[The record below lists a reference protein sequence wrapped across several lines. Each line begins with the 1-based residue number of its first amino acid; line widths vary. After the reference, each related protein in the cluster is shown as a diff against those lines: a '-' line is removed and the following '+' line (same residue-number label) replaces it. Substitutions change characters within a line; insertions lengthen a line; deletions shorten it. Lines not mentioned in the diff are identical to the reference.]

1 MRQSSRPARRWLP
14 VLYGCGFALMA
25 PQAQAGLVIAPTF
38 SASITG
44 DPNAAAIEA
53 TINTAI
59 DVYKTDFSDPITVS
73 IAFAEISSG
82 LGTSS
87 AFFATVPYA
96 TYRDALA
103 ADAKTANDA
112 AAMALLPPS
121 AVNPVTGSTTINVKA
136 ANLRAVGIAASP
148 PAGQPDGTVSLN
160 TSLTNPGSPG
170 TSSQFSLLAVT
181 EHEIDEVLGLGS
193 GLNNTATIFPEDLF
207 RYAANATRSYASSPT
222 ADAYFSINGTTD
234 LAQFNN
240 IANGADFGDWASNP
254 LPPGASPQVQDA
266 FATPGSTPT
275 LGPNELQAL
284 DVIGY
289 DLAVPEPASIALLG
303 PAVAA
308 LIASRR
314 RTRRRNAPVPR
325 MAGAST
331 QH

>member
-1 MRQSSRPARRWLP
+1 MRQLSRPSRRLRA
-14 VLYGCGFALMA
+14 VLFACGCAALA
-25 PQAQAGLVIAPTF
+25 PQAHASLVIAPTF
-38 SASITG
+38 SAAITG
-44 DPNAAAIEA
+44 DPNAAVIEA
-53 TINTAI
+53 TIDTAI
-59 DVYKTDFSDPITVS
+59 DVYETDFSDPITVS
-73 IAFAEISSG
+73 IAFSEMSSG

-96 TYRDALA
+96 TYRNALA

-121 AVNPVTGSTTINVKA
+121 AVNPVTGSTAIDVKT
-136 ANLRAVGIAASP
+136 ANLRVVGIAANP
-148 PAGQPDGTVSLN
+148 PAGQPDGTVSVN
-160 TSLTNPGSPG
+160 TTLTNPGSAG
-170 TSSQFSLLAVT
+170 SSSQFSLLAVT

-193 GLNNTATIFPEDLF
+193 GLNSESTIFPEDLF
-207 RYAANATRSYASSPT
+207 RYAASGTRSYASSPT

-240 IANGADFGDWASNP
+240 VANGADFGDWASNP
-254 LPPGASPQVQDA
+254 LPPGVSPQVQDA

-289 DLAVPEPASIALLG
+289 DLTVTEPASIALLG
-303 PAVAA
+303 PALAG
-308 LIASRR
+308 LIAYRR
-314 RTRRRNAPVPR
+314 RTRRRNAPAPR